1 MNLSKPITLTQAYL
15 DDAFERSEEVA
26 PGTAPLL
33 FSAMV
38 AKSSS
43 VESDTMDEVVVVVVL
58 LLRNASEKNSPSA
71 SSQVWPTSPPD
82 EPIFSY
88 FQELDVTFIHY
99 FVAKYASLCVKGRT
113 QRSK

>member
-1 MNLSKPITLTQAYL
+1 MINHSDKLANLTYL

-43 VESDTMDEVVVVVVL
+43 VESDTMDEVVVVL

-71 SSQVWPTSPPD
+71 SSQVWPPSPPD
-82 EPIFSY
+82 DDMFS
-88 FQELDVTFIHY
+88 LSIT
-99 FVAKYASLCVKGRT
+99 
-113 QRSK
+113 

>member
-1 MNLSKPITLTQAYL
+1 MMSHALISLGVAVTIESLFTFSDILAYLTYL

-43 VESDTMDEVVVVVVL
+43 VESDTMDEVVVVL

-71 SSQVWPTSPPD
+71 SSQVWPPSPPGD
-82 EPIFSY
+82 DIFS
-88 FQELDVTFIHY
+88 LSST
-99 FVAKYASLCVKGRT
+99 
-113 QRSK
+113 

>member
-1 MNLSKPITLTQAYL
+1 MIISLSRPVTRTYYL

-43 VESDTMDEVVVVVVL
+43 VESDTMDEVVAVL

-71 SSQVWPTSPPD
+71 SSQVWPPSHPD
-82 EPIFSY
+82 DDIFSLTILV
-88 FQELDVTFIHY
+88 E
-99 FVAKYASLCVKGRT
+99 
-113 QRSK
+113 